1 MSNQPYI
8 GIGGGLRLLTEEWY
22 IREMGCTRN
31 AFRKFCKALRVP
43 RVQVGH
49 KWYVEMTA
57 FQLAIKHITKIGND
71 DFVFPARGRKGSQLN
86 IEKFKENIS
95 ETIAELMATHK
106 LQGGKITYEMRS
118 AAKKAADRM
127 IAAGVHASP
136 DIAQRTFTK
145 YARSKAKNL
154 LGDVKE
160 IKDEFKRDS

>member
-1 MSNQPYI
+1 MNQPYI

-22 IREMGCTRN
+22 TKEMGCTRN

-86 IEKFKENIS
+86 IEDFKENIS

-106 LQGGKITYEMRS
+106 LQGGKITYEVRN

-127 IAAGVHASP
+127 IAAGVHEAP

-145 YARSKAKNL
+145 YARSKAREF
-154 LGDVKE
+154 LGDARE